1 MEENIELC
9 LVSDKEIH
17 NDILQALDLPVN
29 EIKSDASGVDIWIS
43 KTQGAFAQE
52 LKSAKAIRIEYTGGV

>member
-43 KTQGAFAQE
+43 KT
-52 LKSAKAIRIEYTGGV
+52 